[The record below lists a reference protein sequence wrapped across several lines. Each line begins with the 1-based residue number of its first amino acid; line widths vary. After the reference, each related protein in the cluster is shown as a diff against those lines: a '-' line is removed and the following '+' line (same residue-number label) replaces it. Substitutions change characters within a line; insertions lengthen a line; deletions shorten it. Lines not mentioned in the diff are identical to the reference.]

1 MRMKPHVG
9 SSLAILPVRASLCR
23 RAALL
28 ALVVLLS
35 GCATTRYPLVELE
48 PELRGHVHAPE
59 GDAPFPA
66 VLLLHGMGGMRED
79 YHVEAEFL
87 ARHGYLVLVLDYY
100 RAVRPGGVTGT
111 ERERRWREWQDEV
124 ERAYAHLRR
133 RRDVAAD
140 RIALVG
146 YSQGAAMAI
155 STAHRLPDLRAIVDF
170 FGPHV
175 EGWYVGGVYGMRDN
189 LPTDYLDNLP
199 PVLIQQGSADP
210 IVPESNSQ
218 RLYHALQ
225 ERGRSVELHVYPGS
239 LHSFHKPISG
249 TDEGKRVAREA
260 RDRTL
265 AFLARHLQA
274 GGHEDVPPAQPAP
287 RQDEPSGG
295 AAPPRGGSSPAS

>member
-1 MRMKPHVG
+1 M
-9 SSLAILPVRASLCR
+9 
-23 RAALL
+23 LL
-28 ALVVLLS
+28 LLSMLLS
-35 GCATTRYPLVELE
+35 GCATTRFPLADLA
-48 PELRGHVHAPE
+48 PELRGYVHTSE
-59 GDAPFPA
+59 GTGPFPA
-66 VLLLHGMGGMRED
+66 ILLLHGMGGMRED
-79 YHVEAEFL
+79 YHVEAGFL
-87 ARHGYLVLVLDYY
+87 AQHGYLVLVLDYY
-100 RAVRPGGVTGT
+100 RAVRPGGFTGS
-111 ERERRWREWQDEV
+111 ERERRWQQWQDEV
-124 ERAYAHLRR
+124 AHAYAYLRR

-170 FGPHV
+170 FGPNV

-189 LPTDYLDNLP
+189 LPTGYLDNLP

-225 ERGRSVELHVYPGS
+225 ERGRSVELQVYPGS

-260 RDRTL
+260 RDRML
-265 AFLARHLQA
+265 QFLARHLKADEHEPVPQA
-274 GGHEDVPPAQPAP
+274 EPAP
-287 RQDEPSGG
+287 RQDESSGG
-295 AAPPRGGSSPAS
+295 AADPRGGSSPAP